1 MSIGSKLKKAA
12 PVIFAL
18 LAGAGVVAIP
28 FYTAKATKKT
38 MDDISEQGKNY
49 DDMSAKE
56 IIVIGA
62 PHFKDTIVLVFTT
75 LGCVYIS
82 TALSS
87 SRINYLTTALGI
99 AGTKIA
105 GLEKFKS
112 KVYEEDPEIF
122 DKVMHDIEY
131 EECTPTSISTESF
144 CHVATLIDGESDT
157 PEVVRTF
164 FDTKSGEYFES
175 DFASV
180 LSAEMMYNHN
190 LQLDPSMT
198 INNWRSLMGLREKP
212 KFNVPCMSDEELDS
226 IFECGGIL
234 WVNFENVLEVLP
246 DGMEVWRIEW
256 NC

>member
-1 MSIGSKLKKAA
+1 MRVKEKLMKTA
-12 PVIFAL
+12 PIIFAVC
-18 LAGAGVVAIP
+18 AGAGIIAIP
-28 FYTAKATKKT
+28 FFASKAAKET
-38 MDDISEQGKNY
+38 MDDISDRGRKY

-56 IIVIGA
+56 IIVIGL
-62 PHFKDTIVLVFTT
+62 PHYKDTIVLTAGT
-75 LGCVYIS
+75 LVMVLVS
-82 TALSS
+82 TALSNAQ
-87 SRINYLTTALGI
+87 INALTAALSI
-99 AGTKIA
+99 AGGRIA

-144 CHVATLIDGESDT
+144 CHVATLIDGEPDT

-180 LSAEMMYNHN
+180 LSAEMMYNRN
-190 LQLDPSMT
+190 LQLDPGMT

-234 WVNFENVLEVLP
+234 WVDFENVLEVLP